1 MDEPMPGFNE
11 SAPVFGAATALRE
24 FGSVSLNFADYG
36 SWLDNFYRVRV
47 NSVSFF
53 KKTFSERE
61 GLFCFFLTY
70 FDIFRFK
77 FNCLIKM
84 GVCFSHLMAK
94 TLDLQSVFLWYN

>member
-53 KKTFSERE
+53 
-61 GLFCFFLTY
+61 
-70 FDIFRFK
+70 
-77 FNCLIKM
+77 
-84 GVCFSHLMAK
+84 
-94 TLDLQSVFLWYN
+94 